1 MPQHTDNLD
10 SLWPLVSAQAELK
23 ILQDEAIALTS
34 WALTWF
40 LGKVIPTL
48 ICQHDSTANP

>member
-1 MPQHTDNLD
+1 LDNRY
-10 SLWPLVSAQAELK
+10 SNITQLK

-40 LGKVIPTL
+40 LGKVIPADL
-48 ICQHDSTANP
+48 YANMRVLQIHEEMAFAVM